1 MLELVP
7 PYFLTSLLVGPL
19 SSHPDLQILAHYV
32 FLIPI
37 VVGVLCECTKLTV
50 ASIKKGHVDYD
61 AFFHSGG
68 FPSSHAAFVTSLL
81 IIVWRKTGLD
91 SVEFAI
97 AAVFAVIIFYDAMNS
112 RREIGLQAEVL
123 NRLQHWQRFQ
133 TRVGHSFIEV
143 LGGIVFG
150 AVVTWVGVWLST

>member
-1 MLELVP
+1 M
-7 PYFLTSLLVGPL
+7 PL
-19 SSHPDLQILAHYV
+19 SSHTALSLLSVYI

-37 VVGVLCECTKLTV
+37 VVGFLCEFAKLTV
-50 ASIKKGHVDYD
+50 ASFKKGHVDYD
-61 AFFHSGG
+61 AFFHAGG

-81 IIVWRKTGLD
+81 FIVWQKAGLD